1 MRKKEAGKERKRI
14 AEQERELLVGKK
26 KWMSLEEWGVEQGKV
41 EGRELERINSTNQT
55 DEKEE

>member
-41 EGRELERINSTNQT
+41 EGWELERINSTNQT